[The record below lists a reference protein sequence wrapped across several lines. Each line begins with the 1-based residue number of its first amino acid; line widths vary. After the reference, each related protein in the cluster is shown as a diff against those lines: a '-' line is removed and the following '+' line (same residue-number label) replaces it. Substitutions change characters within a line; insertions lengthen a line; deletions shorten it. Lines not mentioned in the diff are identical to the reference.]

1 MTWIRIAL
9 EWVLA
14 FALMV
19 LLARLTAAKRRAR
32 WAFASVMVVLLGALV
47 WTGGCAGG
55 GGGGVH
61 HDPGTPAGSYTLTV
75 TGTSNGVSRTL
86 KLTLKVN

>member
-1 MTWIRIAL
+1 MVLLVRLTATRRSAK
-9 EWVLA
+9 LA
-14 FALMV
+14 FA
-19 LLARLTAAKRRAR
+19 T
-32 WAFASVMVVLLGALV
+32 VMLVLLGAIV
-47 WTGGCAGG
+47 WTGGCTGG

-75 TGTSNGVSRTL
+75 TGTSNGVSHTL